1 MNSTLFFNNF
11 TCIDHAIIN
20 NSGWIV
26 GGSYHP
32 IVELTGKVTQDESV
46 VVDFSAGKKQLK
58 ELIDAK
64 DALGFDHKLIVVE
77 NYSDATVNH
86 LQGNIINITTPMLN
100 ITLPASDV
108 RFVHNKD
115 NLTATKAIE
124 AEMQAYLT
132 EKLDNKF
139 DVKVKLTHEA
149 FVVTNNSIFFRYVH
163 GLKDST
169 SYGCKNIAH
178 GHLSFF
184 EITEF
189 GPEYSEDCEDCQLG
203 MRNIVAYF
211 TELMERDS
219 VMFINSANITY
230 RDENQIIFGY
240 KTPRGVMQ
248 MTVYTDARN
257 KIVVLDTETTVE
269 YLAEYLKCELAT
281 YLALAK
287 VKQFRISE
295 GLQKGAVINL

>member
-11 TCIDHAIIN
+11 TCIDHAIIDDN
-20 NSGWIV
+20 GWIV

-64 DALGFDHKLIVVE
+64 DALGFDHKLIIVE
-77 NYSDATVNH
+77 NFSNVNVH
-86 LQGNIINITTPMLN
+86 PLEDGLISIATPMLN

-108 RFVHNKD
+108 RLVRNKD
-115 NLTATKAIE
+115 NLLATRAIE

-139 DVKVKLTHEA
+139 DVKVKLTTEA
-149 FVVTNNSIFFRYVH
+149 FVTTDNSIFFRYVH

-169 SYGCKNIAH
+169 AYGCKNIAH

-189 GPEYSEDCEDCQLG
+189 SPEYSETCQDCQLG
-203 MRNIVAYF
+203 MDNILSYF
-211 TELMERDS
+211 SELMERDS

-240 KTPRGVMQ
+240 ETPRGVMQ

-257 KIVVLDTETTVE
+257 KVVVLDTETTVE
-269 YLAEYLKCELAT
+269 YLAEYFKHELAT